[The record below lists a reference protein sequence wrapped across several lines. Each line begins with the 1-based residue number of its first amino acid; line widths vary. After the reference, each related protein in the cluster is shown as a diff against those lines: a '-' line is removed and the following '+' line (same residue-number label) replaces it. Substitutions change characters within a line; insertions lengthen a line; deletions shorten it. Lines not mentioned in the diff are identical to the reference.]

1 MSIVWYPNCNYE
13 YTIKPGGTDIL
24 QVDGLGVIIKK
35 LLVQPPKSRNSGG
48 PIKDQIK
55 YFF

>member
-1 MSIVWYPNCNYE
+1 MSIVRYPNCNYE

-55 YFF
+55 